1 MKKLFLSITAAL
13 FILFGG
19 VSTAQA
25 DDYLRVG
32 MEAAYAPF
40 NWTQNDNSNGAV
52 KIEGTNQYANGYD
65 VQIAKKIAS
74 ALNKKVLVVKTKWEG
89 LVPALTSGK
98 IDMIIAGMSP
108 TEERKKEI
116 AFSDAYYISEPTLVV
131 NSKGKYANATK
142 LSDFK
147 GAKVTAQQGV
157 YLYDLIS
164 QINGVQKEV
173 AMGDF
178 TQLRQAVESGIID
191 AYVSERP
198 DALSAQNANPN
209 LKMITL
215 KDGFNTSES
224 DTNIAVGLRKNDPII
239 TKVNK
244 VLDGISK
251 TEQINLMDDMI
262 SRQPATVA
270 TDEKSSFFKQVV
282 TIFKENWQQFLRGT
296 GITLLISIVGTIV
309 GLFIGLLIGVYRTA
323 PIAANRVLAI
333 LQKAFGWLLNVYI
346 EIFRGTPMIVQAMVI
361 YYGAMEAFNID
372 MSPFTAGL
380 FVVSIN
386 TGAYMAETVRGG
398 IDSID
403 IGQTEGAK
411 AIGMTHFQIMLYVIL
426 PQTLR
431 NIMPQ
436 IGNNL
441 IINIKDTSVLNV
453 ISVSELYFVGKSASG
468 VYYKYFEVFF
478 IICIIYFVMNLI
490 VSRILRFIEKKM
502 DGPSDYK
509 LSGSDFMSGE
519 I

>member
-1 MKKLFLSITAAL
+1 MTANLPSDFFGWVVFLIQKYGTL
-13 FILFGG
+13 FIK
-19 VSTAQA
+19 
-25 DDYLRVG
+25 
-32 MEAAYAPF
+32 
-40 NWTQNDNSNGAV
+40 GA
-52 KIEGTNQYANGYD
+52 GY
-65 VQIAKKIAS
+65 
-74 ALNKKVLVVKTKWEG
+74 
-89 LVPALTSGK
+89 
-98 IDMIIAGMSP
+98 
-108 TEERKKEI
+108 
-116 AFSDAYYISEPTLVV
+116 TLVLALIGTFV
-131 NSKGKYANATK
+131 GCIIGFLVGIVRTIEIEEGDSRIYKTSLKIIQLI
-142 LSDFK
+142 LS
-147 GAKVTAQQGV
+147 
-157 YLYDLIS
+157 
-164 QINGVQKEV
+164 
-173 AMGDF
+173 
-178 TQLRQAVESGIID
+178 
-191 AYVSERP
+191 AYVE
-198 DALSAQNANPN
+198 
-209 LKMITL
+209 
-215 KDGFNTSES
+215 F
-224 DTNIAVGLRKNDPII
+224 
-239 TKVNK
+239 
-244 VLDGISK
+244 
-251 TEQINLMDDMI
+251 
-262 SRQPATVA
+262 
-270 TDEKSSFFKQVV
+270 
-282 TIFKENWQQFLRGT
+282 
-296 GITLLISIVGTIV
+296 
-309 GLFIGLLIGVYRTA
+309 
-323 PIAANRVLAI
+323 
-333 LQKAFGWLLNVYI
+333 
-346 EIFRGTPMIVQAMVI
+346 FRGTPMIVQAMVI